1 MADEAGG
8 GEGAD
13 VTYVKLISA
22 EGHEFYLDREIAV
35 GASKTIRMMLEGS
48 FREAQDNVIRF
59 PDIPSY
65 IMERVVKYFHYKAQ
79 HSNSTSRLPQ
89 FVIEPEVA
97 LELLLASKYLD
108 C

>member
-1 MADEAGG
+1 MSGDEKP
-8 GEGAD
+8 
-13 VTYVKLISA
+13 TYVKLISA
-22 EGHEFYLDREIAV
+22 EGDEFILDREVAV
-35 GASKTIRMMLEGS
+35 SASKTIRMMLEGS

-59 PDIPSY
+59 PDIASY
-65 IMERVVKYFHYKAQ
+65 VLERVVKYFHYKSQ

-97 LELLLASKYLD
+97 LELLLAAKYLD